1 MKRYA
6 ITEKAGRFVAGRTNT
21 GLGTI
26 LTLTLKQA
34 EHELRLGTLRALDE
48 VELAADDDE
57 EEEEEDEPA
66 ALVFADMTV
75 RELTEFAA
83 ARDIPL
89 AAGLRKAEIITAIE
103 AALSAE

>member
-57 EEEEEDEPA
+57 EEDEPA